1 MALSDIY
8 KDLMPQTQDTAD
20 ETSFGSRVR
29 SAVIWRS
36 GTQILG
42 QIVSWGSTLI
52 ILRILDP
59 SDYGLFAMTQ
69 VILAFLA
76 FMNGYFFASSLI
88 QAESVGKQQIRQ
100 AFGILLLINVGL
112 ALLQLVLAPY
122 AADYYNQ
129 PMVAEL
135 LRWQSLIYL
144 ATPFLVIPEVVL
156 SRDLEFKRPALV
168 NLLSSFIGA
177 GVGLAAALS
186 GWGVWTLVIAPI
198 SVFWSRAIALTIL
211 TKMYIWPSFD
221 FRGTGHMVK
230 FGSTLL
236 IAHGFW
242 IIQSQADIFI
252 AGRVLSPHELG
263 LYAEALF
270 LAQVFA
276 ARFVP
281 PLNEVAFPAYSRLQD
296 DPSAFAYS
304 FQKAARLVMLI
315 ACPLYVGMA
324 VTAGPLVETVLGD
337 KWLGMIPFIV
347 IFAIA
352 MPIMTLQILF
362 SPAINAI
369 GKPRI
374 SAEISAFGAVV
385 MPIAFLIGV
394 RFGATGLAWGWVAAY
409 PLLLAF
415 TVLRTGKHIGV
426 DATTLW
432 RSTWPGLSTAAAM
445 GLIVWG
451 LDRWILP
458 PMAPPAQLAI
468 LVATGGLSYVALL
481 YLGARETWDELV
493 RLVVKRK
500 APVPEPV
507 PAE

>member
-1 MALSDIY
+1 MATIDDNSSD
-8 KDLMPQTQDTAD
+8 A
-20 ETSFGSRVR
+20 SFGSRVR

-42 QIVSWGSTLI
+42 QIVSWGSTLV

-69 VILAFLA
+69 VVLAFLA

-88 QAESVGKQQIRQ
+88 QAEKVDQHQIRQ
-100 AFGILLLINVGL
+100 AFGMLLLINVAL
-112 ALLQLVLAPY
+112 ALLQQLIAPI

-129 PMVAEL
+129 PMVEDL

-177 GVGLAAALS
+177 GVGLTAALS
-186 GWGVWTLVIAPI
+186 GWGVWTLVIAPV

-221 FRGTGHMVK
+221 FRGAGHMVK

-236 IAHGFW
+236 VAHGFW
-242 IIQSQADIFI
+242 IVQSQADIFI
-252 AGRVLSPHELG
+252 AGRVLSTHELG

-281 PLNEVAFPAYSRLQD
+281 PLNEVAFPAYSKLQD

-304 FQKAARLVMLI
+304 FLKAARLVMLI
-315 ACPLYVGMA
+315 ACPFYIGMA
-324 VTAGPLVETVLGD
+324 VTAGPLVATVLGE
-337 KWLGMIPFIV
+337 KWLGMTPFIV

-352 MPIMTLQILF
+352 MPLMTLQILF

-374 SAEISAFGAVV
+374 SAEISAVGAVV

-394 RFGATGLAWGWVAAY
+394 QFGATGLAWGWVAAY

-415 TVLRTGKHIGV
+415 TVFRTGKHIGV
-426 DATTLW
+426 NAALLW
-432 RSTWPGLSTAAAM
+432 RATWPGLSTAAAM
-445 GLIVWG
+445 GLVVYG
-451 LDRWILP
+451 VEQILP
-458 PMAPPAQLAI
+458 PLPAPAQLAI
-468 LVATGGLSYVALL
+468 LTVTGGLVYVALL
-481 YLGARETWDELV
+481 FLGARETWDELI
-493 RLVVKRK
+493 RLVIKRK
-500 APVPEPV
+500 PPVIEPIA
-507 PAE
+507 AE

>member
-1 MALSDIY
+1 MAAHDDITT
-8 KDLMPQTQDTAD
+8 DAG
-20 ETSFGSRVR
+20 FGSRVR

-42 QIVSWGSTLI
+42 QIVSWGSTLV

-69 VILAFLA
+69 VVLAFLA

-88 QAESVGKQQIRQ
+88 QADSVDKHQIRQ
-100 AFGILLLINVGL
+100 AFGILLLINVAL
-112 ALLQLVLAPY
+112 ALLQQLIAPI

-129 PMVAEL
+129 PMVEQL

-168 NLLSSFIGA
+168 NLLSSFVGA

-198 SVFWSRAIALTIL
+198 AVFWSRAIALTVL

-242 IIQSQADIFI
+242 IVQSQADIFI
-252 AGRVLSPHELG
+252 AGRVLSTHELG

-296 DPSAFAYS
+296 DPSAFSYS
-304 FQKAARLVMLI
+304 FLKAARLVMLI
-315 ACPLYVGMA
+315 AFPLYIGMA
-324 VTAGPLVETVLGD
+324 VTAGPLVATVLGQ
-337 KWLGMIPFIV
+337 KWLGMTPFIV
-347 IFAIA
+347 IFAMA
-352 MPIMTLQILF
+352 MPLMTLQILF

-374 SAEISAFGAVV
+374 SAEISAFGALV

-415 TVLRTGKHIGV
+415 TVIRTGKHIGV
-426 DATTLW
+426 DGPLLW
-432 RSTWPGLSTAAAM
+432 RATWPGLSTAAAM

-451 LDRWILP
+451 LDRILP
-458 PMAPPAQLAI
+458 PLWPPAQLAI
-468 LVATGGLSYVALL
+468 LVSTGGIAYVLLL
-481 YLGARETWDELV
+481 YLAARETWDELV
-493 RLVVKRK
+493 RLIVKRK
-500 APVPEPV
+500 PPVPEPV

>member
-1 MALSDIY
+1 MEPMEHTEQQPDDA
-8 KDLMPQTQDTAD
+8 
-20 ETSFGSRVR
+20 SFGTRVR

-42 QIVSWGSTLI
+42 QIISWGSTLV

-88 QAESVGKQQIRQ
+88 QADTVEPHQIRQ
-100 AFGILLLINVGL
+100 AFGMLLIINCAL
-112 ALLQLVLAPY
+112 ALLQLAIAPL

-135 LRWQSLIYL
+135 LRWQSLIFL

-156 SRDLEFKRPALV
+156 SRTLDFKKPAMV

-186 GWGVWTLVIAPI
+186 DWGVWTLVVAPI
-198 SVFWSRAIALTIL
+198 SVFWSRAIALTVL
-211 TKMYIWPSFD
+211 TRMYILPSFD
-221 FRGTGHMVK
+221 FRGAGHMLK

-242 IIQSQADIFI
+242 IVQSQADIFI
-252 AGRVLSPHELG
+252 AGRVLYAHDIG

-281 PLNEVAFPAYSRLQD
+281 PLNEVAFPAYSRLQN
-296 DPSAFAYS
+296 DPSAFSYS

-315 ACPLYVGMA
+315 ACPLYIGMA
-324 VTAGPLVETVLGD
+324 VTAGPLVATVLGD
-337 KWLGMIPFIV
+337 KWLGMTPFIV

-352 MPIMTLQILF
+352 MPMMTLQILF

-374 SAEISAFGAVV
+374 TAEISAFGALV
-385 MPIAFLIGV
+385 MPLSFLIGV
-394 RFGATGLAWGWVAAY
+394 QFGATGLAWGWVAGY

-415 TVLRTGKHIGV
+415 TLYRTGKHIGV
-426 DATTLW
+426 DTQHLW
-432 RSTWPGLSTAAAM
+432 RATWPGLSTAAAM
-445 GLIVWG
+445 GIVVYG
-451 LDRWILP
+451 IEQALP
-458 PMAPPAQLAI
+458 PLPAPAVLAI
-468 LVATGGLSYVALL
+468 LTISGGATYVLL
-481 YLGARETWDELV
+481 LFLLARETFNELI
-493 RLVVKRK
+493 RLVIKRK
-500 APVPEPV
+500 PPT
-507 PAE
+507 PAVALAD

>member
-1 MALSDIY
+1 MATTDDITT
-8 KDLMPQTQDTAD
+8 DA
-20 ETSFGSRVR
+20 SFGSRVR

-42 QIVSWGSTLI
+42 QIVSWGSTLV

-69 VILAFLA
+69 VVLAFLA

-88 QAESVGKQQIRQ
+88 QADSVDKHQIRQ
-100 AFGILLLINVGL
+100 AFGILLLINIAL
-112 ALLQLVLAPY
+112 ALLQQLIAPI

-129 PMVAEL
+129 PMVEDL

-186 GWGVWTLVIAPI
+186 GWGVWTLVVAPVA
-198 SVFWSRAIALTIL
+198 VFWSRAIALTVL

-242 IIQSQADIFI
+242 IVQSQADIFI
-252 AGRVLSPHELG
+252 AGRVLSTHELG

-281 PLNEVAFPAYSRLQD
+281 PLNEVAFPAYSRLKD

-304 FQKAARLVMLI
+304 FLKAGRLVMLI
-315 ACPLYVGMA
+315 ACPLYIGMA
-324 VTAGPLVETVLGD
+324 VTAGPLVATLLGE
-337 KWLGMIPFIV
+337 KWLGMTPFIV

-352 MPIMTLQILF
+352 MPLMTLQILF
-362 SPAINAI
+362 APAINAI

-394 RFGATGLAWGWVAAY
+394 RFGAVGLAWGWVAAY

-415 TVLRTGKHIGV
+415 TVFRTGKHIGV
-426 DATTLW
+426 GPALLW
-432 RSTWPGLSTAAAM
+432 RATWPGLSTATAM

-451 LDRWILP
+451 LDQILP
-458 PMAPPAQLAI
+458 PMPAPAQLAI
-468 LVATGGLSYVALL
+468 LTVTGAFVYVALL
-481 YLGARETWDELV
+481 FLAARETWDELI
-493 RLVVKRK
+493 RLVIKRK
-500 APVPEPV
+500 PPVPEPI